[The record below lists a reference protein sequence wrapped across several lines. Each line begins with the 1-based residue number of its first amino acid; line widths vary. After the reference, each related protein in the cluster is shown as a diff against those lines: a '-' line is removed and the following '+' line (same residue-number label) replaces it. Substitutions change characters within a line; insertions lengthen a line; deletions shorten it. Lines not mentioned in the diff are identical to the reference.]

1 VNYTKI
7 IESVLNKSNK
17 LIINSYNNQ
26 LQKELGK
33 GAFGDNQYQIDIV
46 ADEAI
51 SSFIREQIPNCS
63 IISEESGISHGKS
76 NEPIVLIDP
85 LDGSLNAVNKIPFF
99 SSAIAIAK
107 GENFSDIIA
116 TGVSNILTGDI
127 YLANKNQSTRNNKL
141 IKPSGITELNAA
153 TIGIDLNVRS
163 NNAIKSY
170 KNMQSI
176 FQKTKSQRILGS
188 AILENVFVAS
198 GNLDAYIAPS
208 KQLRTFDCLP
218 AIFIAK
224 SSGAYVKFLENNEK
238 INLFSE
244 NRVSYILAATKILG
258 NAILKEIF

>member
-1 VNYTKI
+1 MNYTKI

-116 TGVSNILTGDI
+116 AGVSNILTGDI
-127 YLANKNQSTRNNKL
+127 YLANKRNNKL

-198 GNLDAYIAPS
+198 GNLDAYIAAS